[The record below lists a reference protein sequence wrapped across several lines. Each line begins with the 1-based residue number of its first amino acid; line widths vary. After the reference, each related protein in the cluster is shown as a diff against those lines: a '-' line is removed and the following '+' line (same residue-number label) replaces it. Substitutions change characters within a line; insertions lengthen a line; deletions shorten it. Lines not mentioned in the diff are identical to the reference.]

1 MTLMFHKNQQLTH
14 TMNDYTSNYDRGSNA
29 FTGVSFFTG
38 VMTRVYAWMTVALLI
53 TAGAAVFVAN
63 SPAML
68 QLIYG
73 NSATLLVLIIAEL
86 ALVLGL
92 SMGINKLSPTVAAAM
107 FVIYSLVNGVTLSS
121 IFFAYQIGTIYSAFA
136 ATALTF
142 GGMSLVGYTT
152 KKDLSGFGGLLFMG
166 LIGIIIASLVNMFWH
181 NGVMDSIITYIGV
194 FMFVGL
200 TAYDTQRI
208 KQMSAAAEYSG
219 DASAASKVAIMGA
232 LSLYLDF
239 INLFLYLLRLLGR
252 NRD

>member
-1 MTLMFHKNQQLTH
+1 
-14 TMNDYTSNYDRGSNA
+14 MNDYTNNYDRGSNA

-38 VMTRVYAWMTVALLI
+38 VMTRVYAWMTAALLI

-73 NSATLLVLIIAEL
+73 NSASIIVLIIAEL
-86 ALVLGL
+86 ALVFGL
-92 SMGINKLSPTVAAAM
+92 SMGINKLSPTVAATM
-107 FVIYSLVNGVTLSS
+107 FVVYSLINGVTLSS

-181 NGVMDSIITYIGV
+181 NSVMDSIITYIGV

-219 DASAASKVAIMGA
+219 DSSAASKVAIMGA
-232 LSLYLDF
+232 LALYLDF
-239 INLFLYLLRLLGR
+239 INLFLYLLRLLSR

>member
-1 MTLMFHKNQQLTH
+1 MDNY
-14 TMNDYTSNYDRGSNA
+14 NSNYYDRGTNA

-63 SPAML
+63 SPAIL

-73 NSATLLVLIIAEL
+73 NSATIAVLVIAEL
-86 ALVLGL
+86 ALVMGL

-107 FVIYSLVNGVTLSS
+107 FILYSMVNGVTLSS
-121 IFFAYQIGTIYSAFA
+121 IFFAYEIGTIYSAFA

-166 LIGIIIASLVNMFWH
+166 LIGIIIATLVNLFWH
-181 NGVMDSIITYIGV
+181 NTVLDSIITYIGV

-208 KQMSAAAEYSG
+208 KAMSAQAEYSG
-219 DASAASKVAIMGA
+219 DTAAAGKVAIMGA
-232 LSLYLDF
+232 LALYLDF

>member
-1 MTLMFHKNQQLTH
+1 M
-14 TMNDYTSNYDRGSNA
+14 DSYTNNYDRGTNA
-29 FTGVSFFTG
+29 FSGVSFFTG
-38 VMTRVYAWMTVALLI
+38 VMTRVYAWMTAALLI
-53 TAGAAVFVAN
+53 TAGAAGEESYFGHI
-63 SPAML
+63 
-68 QLIYG
+68 IYG
-73 NSATLLVLIIAEL
+73 NSAAILVLIIAEL
-86 ALVLGL
+86 ALVFGL
-92 SMGINKLSPTVAAAM
+92 SMAINKISPTVAAAM
-107 FVIYSLVNGVTLSS
+107 FIIYSLINGVTLSS
-121 IFFAYQIGTIYSAFA
+121 IFFAYEIGTIYSAFA

-181 NGVMDSIITYIGV
+181 NGVLDSIITYIGV

-219 DASAASKVAIMGA
+219 DSSAAGKVAIMGA
-232 LSLYLDF
+232 LALYLDF

>member
-1 MTLMFHKNQQLTH
+1 
-14 TMNDYTSNYDRGSNA
+14 MNDYTSNYDRGSNA

>member
-1 MTLMFHKNQQLTH
+1 
-14 TMNDYTSNYDRGSNA
+14 MNDYNINNYDRGTSA
-29 FTGVSFFTG
+29 FSGVSFFTG
-38 VMTRVYAWMTVALLI
+38 VMTRVYAWMTAALLI

-63 SPAML
+63 NPTML
-68 QLIYG
+68 QVIFG
-73 NSATLLVLIIAEL
+73 NSAVLMGLVIAEL
-86 ALVLGL
+86 ALVIGL
-92 SMGINKLSPTVAAAM
+92 SWAINRLSPTTAAVM
-107 FVIYSLVNGVTLSS
+107 FVIYSLINGVTLSS

-166 LIGIIIASLVNMFWH
+166 LIGIIIASVVNMFWH
-181 NGVMDSIITYIGV
+181 NTIMDSIITYIGV

-208 KQMSAAAEYSG
+208 KAMSAQAEYSG
-219 DASAASKVAIMGA
+219 DPSAASKVAIMGA
-232 LSLYLDF
+232 LALYLDF

>member
-1 MTLMFHKNQQLTH
+1 
-14 TMNDYTSNYDRGSNA
+14 MNYNNTYDRGTNA
-29 FTGVSFFTG
+29 FSGVSFFTG
-38 VMTRVYAWMTVALLI
+38 VMTRVYAWMTAALLV
-53 TAGAAVFVAN
+53 TAGAAVAVAH

-68 QLIYG
+68 SIIYG
-73 NSATLLVLIIAEL
+73 NPAVPMVLIIGEL
-86 ALVLGL
+86 ALVFGL

-107 FVIYSLVNGVTLSS
+107 FILYSLVNGVTLSS
-121 IFFAYQIGTIYSAFA
+121 IFFAYDIGTIYTAFA
-136 ATALTF
+136 AAALTF

-181 NGVMDSIITYIGV
+181 NGVLDSIITYIGV

-208 KQMSAAAEYSG
+208 KEMSAQAEYSG
-219 DASAASKVAIMGA
+219 DANAAGKVAIMGA
-232 LSLYLDF
+232 LALYLDF
-239 INLFLYLLRLLGR
+239 INLFLYLLRLLSR